1 MKPKAAAPV
10 TVDQLLDDLRGLLAP
25 EVFLEAVALPGPSIS
40 ERFQANVGRWL
51 SVDSVESYFDCQSCE
66 RPVIDLAFLGR
77 GRIFEDVL
85 RDFVHLERHS
95 NPRSVVVVDGV
106 LPLTQNMAWRVAPP
120 TFERPEPWV
129 ADVFKLPAL
138 FAVNRPDLTLRL
150 VDAAPYGALV
160 VSGLDSRNVVLD
172 RQFDRLVGDWST
184 WHNVPDDV
192 FARTGAMSEADL
204 LLELVNE
211 RKAR

>member
-1 MKPKAAAPV
+1 MKPKATAPV
-10 TVDQLLDDLRGLLAP
+10 TVDQLLNDLRGLLAP
-25 EVFLEAVALPGPSIS
+25 EVFLEAVALPAPAVVDTPG
-40 ERFQANVGRWL
+40 VGRWL

-66 RPVIDLAFLGR
+66 RPIIDLAFLGP
-77 GRIFEDVL
+77 GRVFEDVL

-95 NPRSVVVVDGV
+95 NPRSVVVIDGV

-138 FAVNRPDLTLRL
+138 LAVNRPDLTLRL
-150 VDAAPYGALV
+150 VDATPYGALV
-160 VSGLDSRNVVLD
+160 VSGLDSRNVMLD
-172 RQFDRLVGDWST
+172 RQFDRLVHWST

-192 FARTGAMSEADL
+192 FARTGAISEADL
-204 LLELVNE
+204 LIELVNE